1 MSPLAPLLEAAALR
15 IEEGGRVVTDGL
27 SLKLDGPRA
36 VLVGDTL
43 PLLGPLFGW
52 AGIGRGWLKIMG
64 QEIAVA
70 RPRLGLAPL
79 DPPMPDDFTPL
90 EYVAWSGVLAGLAP
104 AVAAGRAEELLS
116 LGGLTEVRHK
126 PLLELGVVPRRI
138 TMLAQALVAAP
149 VLLIAEGPLDGLDPE
164 SGFYVLGALG
174 AMVGKTPAVVTT
186 RPFEPGSPADALARG
201 ADEVALLENG
211 EVLEQG
217 RPADLIPAGEEPASM
232 AQDATTTDEETSKA
246 FETTEELAEASPAEA
261 SPISPES
268 IDRAPD
274 AGPGVDERVVEDG
287 EGSPPS

>member
-1 MSPLAPLLEAAALR
+1 LR

-64 QEIAVA
+64 QEISAA

-90 EYVAWSGVLAGLAP
+90 EYVAWSGILAGLAP
-104 AVAAGRAEELLS
+104 ATAAGRAEELLS
-116 LGGLTEVRHK
+116 QGGLTDVQHK
-126 PLLELGVVPRRI
+126 PLAELGLVPRRI
-138 TMLAQALVAAP
+138 TMLAQALVANP

-174 AMVGKTPAVVTT
+174 AMIGKVPAVVTT
-186 RPFEPGSPADALARG
+186 RAFEPGSPADALARG

-217 RPADLIPAGEEPASM
+217 RPADLIPTPSATPPLATAAGTDHA
-232 AQDATTTDEETSKA
+232 DATDDATQASDSP
-246 FETTEELAEASPAEA
+246 ETTEEFAETSAPEADAS
-261 SPISPES
+261 
-268 IDRAPD
+268 
-274 AGPGVDERVVEDG
+274 V
-287 EGSPPS
+287 PPSSTSTPPDPPEPPAPADDGPTSP

>member
-1 MSPLAPLLEAAALR
+1 MSMSPLAPLLEAAALR

-64 QEIAVA
+64 QEIAAA

-90 EYVAWSGVLAGLAP
+90 EYVAWSGILAGLAP
-104 AVAAGRAEELLS
+104 ATAASRAEELLS
-116 LGGLTEVRHK
+116 QGGLTDVQHK
-126 PLLELGVVPRRI
+126 PLIELGLVPRRI
-138 TMLAQALVAAP
+138 TMLAQALVANP

-174 AMVGKTPAVVTT
+174 AMIGKVPAVVTT
-186 RPFEPGSPADALARG
+186 RAFEPGSPADALARG

-217 RPADLIPAGEEPASM
+217 RPADLIPAPPSTDVTSPPADADAIPDTDEASQPEETIEESGEPAPPEG
-232 AQDATTTDEETSKA
+232 AD
-246 FETTEELAEASPAEA
+246 ASPPAN
-261 SPISPES
+261 
-268 IDRAPD
+268 APAPAAPAD
-274 AGPGVDERVVEDG
+274 DG
-287 EGSPPS
+287 PPSP